1 MPPQVQ
7 LTPPFPTPFSSTGA
21 IKAWIYHALEVR
33 DIAPGD
39 MEWIDS
45 CIWLGHDLYASSK
58 RDIDAGLYDF
68 GASNETARILARA
81 IEDGK
86 QVS

>member
-1 MPPQVQ
+1 MPPQAQ
-7 LTPPFPTPFSSTGA
+7 LTPPFPTLFSSTRA
-21 IKAWIYHALEVR
+21 IKAWIYHALKVC
-33 DIAPGD
+33 DIALGN

-68 GASNETARILARA
+68 GASDCTLL
-81 IEDGK
+81 
-86 QVS
+86 